1 MVRISTKLTIS
12 KLNHLTPSMGI
23 IRPRVLTSTP
33 HNGHRHP
40 CESLPINWCI
50 FIPYA
55 PSISPLT
62 LTSCIQYTQ
71 PKKREIVRNISHGRF
86 QLARTNVYLFK
97 ESRRLCHLTQEA
109 LIALLPLYVQK
120 LAGDICGFVV
130 STGLCSVALPAFFLS
145 TVINLGM
152 MTRHLCKI
160 YNWLQEMERRGLEIN
175 LEWSRLIWRAFV
187 GVAIKIIAI
196 LLTLNRQELI
206 FALDFLA
213 DLFCEVAQTLFPG
226 SDLCGKAVFNTLYEL
241 IHDLNLD
248 KIHHAW
254 ERINKEIRSL
264 INRFDL
270 SPSEA
275 EKTEPITK
283 VLMTDA
289 ANTQQQYGGVE
300 NALLAHEEADHHF
313 SGKNAKG
320 VVKENIKHAAK
331 DQVYKTAFED
341 PANEVYDE
349 LEKSSWWAMWFKN
362 SGVLAGWAP
371 LLARFYLD
379 KTGTASRGWRK
390 EGGKNGIRGE
400 WAGVGLIF
408 ASIS

>member
-1 MVRISTKLTIS
+1 MYLHS
-12 KLNHLTPSMGI
+12 
-23 IRPRVLTSTP
+23 IRTF
-33 HNGHRHP
+33 HNSFKSDAR
-40 CESLPINWCI
+40 CI
-50 FIPYA
+50 K
-55 PSISPLT
+55 
-62 LTSCIQYTQ
+62 YTQ
-71 PKKREIVRNISHGRF
+71 PKKREIVRNISHGQF
-86 QLARTNVYLFK
+86 QLARTNVYLLK

-152 MTRHLCKI
+152 MTRHSCKI

-187 GVAIKIIAI
+187 GVAIKILAI

-206 FALDFLA
+206 LALDFLA
-213 DLFCEVAQTLFPG
+213 DFFCEVAQTLFPG
-226 SDLCGKAVFNTLYEL
+226 SDICGKAVFNTLYEL

-254 ERINKEIRSL
+254 ERINKGIRSL
-264 INRFDL
+264 LNPFNL
-270 SPSEA
+270 SPCEA
-275 EKTEPITK
+275 EKTEPIRK
-283 VLMTDA
+283 VLTTDA
-289 ANTQQQYGGVE
+289 AITQQQQQQQQQPCGGVE
-300 NALLAHEEADHHF
+300 NALLALEEADHHF

-349 LEKSSWWAMWFKN
+349 LEKSS
-362 SGVLAGWAP
+362 
-371 LLARFYLD
+371 
-379 KTGTASRGWRK
+379 
-390 EGGKNGIRGE
+390 
-400 WAGVGLIF
+400 
-408 ASIS
+408 